1 MQQTIDNITATEFI
15 KLANESRLSYK
26 NKWVFINSI
35 LSDGRDVQY
44 KAYNTYIQILKID
57 GVNYAQGMDER
68 VAAFKNTLESIE
80 L

>member
-1 MQQTIDNITATEFI
+1 MQQTIDNITATEFTE
-15 KLANESRLSYK
+15 LANKARLA
-26 NKWVFINSI
+26 NRDKWVFINSI

-68 VAAFKNTLESIE
+68 VAAFKTTLESIKA
-80 L
+80 